1 MVLPLTSFYELKFF
15 IKNKNWLSQ
24 RRSKYSGISMQD
36 SLLLQ
41 QLSALKR
48 SEKEFRSIAWPLCKK
63 Y

>member
-1 MVLPLTSFYELKFF
+1 
-15 IKNKNWLSQ
+15 
-24 RRSKYSGISMQD
+24 MQD